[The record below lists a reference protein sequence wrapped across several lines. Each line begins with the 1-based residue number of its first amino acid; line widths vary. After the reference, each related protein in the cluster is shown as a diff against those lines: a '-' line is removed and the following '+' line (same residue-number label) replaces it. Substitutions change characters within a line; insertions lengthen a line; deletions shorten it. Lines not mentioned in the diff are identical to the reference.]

1 MDKAAQ
7 AGEKF
12 AQLIRIMDRLRGEQ
26 GCPWDKEQDEKSIT
40 NYFLEEVYEAVE
52 AIFKRDGRSL
62 REELGDVLMEIVFLS
77 RIYKEKGEFEIV
89 DVIEDINKKMIRRH
103 PHVFGEKTCHDPDEV
118 TAAWNRQKSVEKN
131 SGSLLSGISSV
142 TPALLTAFQIGLR
155 ASSCGFDWSGA
166 MDVLQKVK
174 EEISELEK
182 TVQYKKTSE
191 MIDEMGDVLFSLVNV
206 SRHIGINPEIALRTC
221 NKKFIARF
229 GYLENKLK
237 EKGLT
242 PSQVTLTELDELW
255 DQAKAEI
262 G

>member
-182 TVQYKKTSE
+182 AVQYKKTSE

-262 G
+262 R